1 MKMKKKIWIMIGLA
15 TLLASTTQA
24 NQEQLAKSIKDAHA
38 EATRTDAQLKGT
50 LSALN
55 ALTQQ
60 SKGDLRP
67 AYDTYCAEVVKTE
80 AAAGWTR
87 TRVQWMA
94 GDGRKY
100 FQEWQKTVNG
110 IANEGLRKKAQKRLD
125 AVNASY
131 NKVEASLQLAGEKFK
146 PFLSD
151 LADIQKALATDIT
164 AGGVKAIK
172 STVKSANW
180 NHQYVDKA
188 NKAAL
193 KEMDKMRKA
202 LSTEAS

>member
-1 MKMKKKIWIMIGLA
+1 MKKKIWIMIGLA

-80 AAAGWTR
+80 AAAGKR
-87 TRVQWMA
+87 YS
-94 GDGRKY
+94 DGTTTLALSGSAAY
-100 FQEWQKTVNG
+100 FQT
-110 IANEGLRKKAQKRLD
+110 
-125 AVNASY
+125 S
-131 NKVEASLQLAGEKFK
+131 
-146 PFLSD
+146 
-151 LADIQKALATDIT
+151 
-164 AGGVKAIK
+164 
-172 STVKSANW
+172 
-180 NHQYVDKA
+180 
-188 NKAAL
+188 
-193 KEMDKMRKA
+193 RKA
-202 LSTEAS
+202 YRNCKVDPEPGAKPKR

>member
-1 MKMKKKIWIMIGLA
+1 MKKKIWIMIGLA

-172 STVKSANW
+172 STAKSSNW
-180 NHQYVDKA
+180 NHQDVDKA